1 MMLSHVVEAEG
12 GSVSVIV
19 DIAADLNDEDETGF
33 VWTFLDEA
41 RDPTIIVP
49 KAIVVAG
56 DSDAPAVVEVID
68 IVRKNAGDI
77 VHLRILPG
85 NVEDYAALVRRAL
98 SPA

>member
-1 MMLSHVVEAEG
+1 MVTVT
-12 GSVSVIV
+12 V

-41 RDPTIIVP
+41 RDLSLIVP
-49 KAIVVAG
+49 GAIIVAG
-56 DSDAPAVVEVID
+56 DADAPAIVEVID
-68 IVRKNAGDI
+68 IVTKAPGEV

-85 NVEDYAALVRRAL
+85 NVEDYAALVRRTL